1 MTVRQPWTSLLGIAA
16 LGALLLAPAGV
27 GAQMLDPADPQ
38 PEKDQLKPG
47 LEVCY
52 MYELVRHID
61 QMVSWEDSLD
71 CEPGEPLLELNA
83 TGGQGKVLGSKGH
96 DGVMAKITGMIY
108 LEEPGIYTFGSE
120 SNDGVRLE
128 IGDYLVLEDP
138 DVHADR
144 YSDLGMIQANA
155 PGWYPLTIRYFERK
169 NTWTIRFYWLPPG
182 GEPGTLPLVPAEVLA
197 HIEQPPA

>member
-1 MTVRQPWTSLLGIAA
+1 MTARHPWTAMLGIVAV
-16 LGALLLAPAGV
+16 GALLLAPAGAR
-27 GAQMLDPADPQ
+27 AQMLDPADPQ
-38 PEKDQLKPG
+38 PDPDQLKPG
-47 LEVCY
+47 LAVCY

-61 QMVSWEDSLD
+61 QMIGYEDSLD

-83 TGGQGKVLGSKGH
+83 TGGQGNVLGSKGN

-108 LEEPGIYTFGSE
+108 LEEPGTYTFGFE

-128 IGDYLVLEDP
+128 IGDYMVVEDP

-155 PGWYPLTIRYFERK
+155 PGWYPLTIRYYERK
-169 NTWTIRFYWLPPG
+169 NTWTIRLYWLPPG

-197 HIEQPPA
+197 HVEQPPA